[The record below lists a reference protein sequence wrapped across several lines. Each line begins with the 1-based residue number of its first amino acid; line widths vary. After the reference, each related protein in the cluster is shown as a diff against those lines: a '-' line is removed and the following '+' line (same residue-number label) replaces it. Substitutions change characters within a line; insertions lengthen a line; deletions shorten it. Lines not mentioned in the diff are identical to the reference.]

1 MNINTIFARVTSAF
15 NTQMDAHLRAIAE
28 GKQTATEAPTDR
40 GVVLYA
46 NVANEGTLKYV
57 IRSYRIRGQN
67 ECTLPATERLRVTP
81 RELDLAAATYGYA
94 LEGKPTPGYI
104 YTLYYL
110 PKSAIKPSANQSP
123 AARAATANSRQ
134 AAAMTASGNATS
146 GVMPKNPTLLPPE
159 QRIKVINVSGMPAN
173 SPGIWYCGRKWAG
186 WKEGVLAN
194 QHHMKSE
201 ANRGEAA
208 DKFSDDLFAD
218 IQRKGP
224 MYWELVAM
232 QRKLEAGETIT
243 LGCWCAPKVCHC
255 DTIRK
260 AVLRLM
266 AGQSAA
272 TTPTAPTATAEQPAP
287 LSATRPRTARAAAA
301 AASATQSMAEPSAE

>member
-1 MNINTIFARVTSAF
+1 
-15 NTQMDAHLRAIAE
+15 
-28 GKQTATEAPTDR
+28 
-40 GVVLYA
+40 
-46 NVANEGTLKYV
+46 
-57 IRSYRIRGQN
+57 
-67 ECTLPATERLRVTP
+67 
-81 RELDLAAATYGYA
+81 
-94 LEGKPTPGYI
+94 
-104 YTLYYL
+104 
-110 PKSAIKPSANQSP
+110 
-123 AARAATANSRQ
+123 
-134 AAAMTASGNATS
+134 MTASGNATS

-266 AGQSAA
+266 NGQPTA
-272 TTPTAPTATAEQPAP
+272 TTPTAPTPTAEQPAP
-287 LSATRPRTARAAAA
+287 PSATRPNPARAAAA